1 MRIFFLNSV
10 SELRNDQKRFAL
22 SATDFARVNPN
33 TGTAPIFRSRR
44 DAELTTTIYQNAP
57 ILVDRSGGDEVKTW
71 PVKYATKFHM
81 TNDSS
86 LFRTKRELEEL
97 EGAWPIGGNK
107 FESAAGIWV
116 PLYEGKMIW
125 HFNHRAASIVVNP
138 ENQHRP
144 AYPKKSEPAELENP
158 EFSPTAQFYVLTAEK
173 ELNQYYI
180 GFRDVT
186 NPVDVRTFDS
196 CLLPHGYAGN
206 TLPLF
211 EFGESVGF
219 GIYYLLTANI
229 NTIPF
234 DYICRQKVQKNHLNW
249 YIVEQLP
256 VIPPERFDTQT
267 FGDKSAG
274 EIVKEAVLELTYTA
288 HDMADFARDMGY
300 VDEQGAVK
308 PPFIWDEERRLKLR
322 AKLDAL
328 FFILYGVTNR
338 DDVRYIYSTF
348 PIVERQERALYDRYR
363 SMELCLAYM
372 NALEAGQPDAAID
385 L

>member
-1 MRIFFLNSV
+1 MALIKPKGLIGLLVPSGIASDKTASTFFKGVATEGRLKALYDFENKSGFFKDVHRQFKFSVLVAGRQATNNPAHCAFFLNSV

-144 AYPKKSEPAELENP
+144 RVSPKSQSQQNLRIQN
-158 EFSPTAQFYVLTAEK
+158 S
-173 ELNQYYI
+173 
-180 GFRDVT
+180 
-186 NPVDVRTFDS
+186 
-196 CLLPHGYAGN
+196 LLPHS
-206 TLPLF
+206 F
-211 EFGESVGF
+211 
-219 GIYYLLTANI
+219 
-229 NTIPF
+229 
-234 DYICRQKVQKNHLNW
+234 
-249 YIVEQLP
+249 
-256 VIPPERFDTQT
+256 T
-267 FGDKSAG
+267 F
-274 EIVKEAVLELTYTA
+274 
-288 HDMADFARDMGY
+288 
-300 VDEQGAVK
+300 
-308 PPFIWDEERRLKLR
+308 
-322 AKLDAL
+322 
-328 FFILYGVTNR
+328 
-338 DDVRYIYSTF
+338 
-348 PIVERQERALYDRYR
+348 
-363 SMELCLAYM
+363 
-372 NALEAGQPDAAID
+372 
-385 L
+385 